1 MALPI
6 GKSGNKPGITPT
18 GAPGTTPGRKPTPDA
33 REPISRKTPVSSG
46 YLAEQ
51 AEEIRA
57 RGGYFVSPTAQQE
70 ASRDAGAG
78 EALGRRENGPGNRD
92 FLEES
97 SRFIAADEEILLD
110 LPVYGDTTE
119 QLPDTQAP
127 GTDALQDTVSA
138 NAPEPEPEAIGGSDR
153 GTNPAQE
160 PLQRK
165 INLPMGAWLGFHDGD
180 TPLMARLAVY
190 DLENDYYIFVNRK
203 GVKMRQVSRLEL
215 LSLIDN
221 GLVDILETNSNF
233 RDQVTEVRK
242 KLDQE

>member
-1 MALPI
+1 MNN
-6 GKSGNKPGITPT
+6 KSPGNN
-18 GAPGTTPGRKPTPDA
+18 
-33 REPISRKTPVSSG
+33 G

-57 RGGYFVSPTAQQE
+57 RGGYFVSQTAQQD
-70 ASRDAGAG
+70 ATRDAGADETYG
-78 EALGRRENGPGNRD
+78 QRANKLASQD

-97 SRFIAADEEILLD
+97 ARFISADEEILLD
-110 LPVYGDTTE
+110 LPAYD
-119 QLPDTQAP
+119 DTQDRPTYTQAGSIDALP
-127 GTDALQDTVSA
+127 ETDAAYAELAPAPAAEFYRESRGASPSQDT
-138 NAPEPEPEAIGGSDR
+138 
-153 GTNPAQE
+153 
-160 PLQRK
+160 QRR

-215 LSLIDN
+215 LNLIDN

-233 RDQVTEVRK
+233 RDEVTEVRK
-242 KLDQE
+242 KLDQ